1 MIVRCCNN
9 PNCNGTIPGEIT
21 QYNKE
26 IYATPITRM
35 LINTKMAI
43 YEKQANQ
50 WRHRADE
57 FYIIVSYMT
66 IPSGVG
72 SRFRHLRTRTL
83 R

>member
-35 LINTKMAI
+35 LINGDLRETGKSVA
-43 YEKQANQ
+43 
-50 WRHRADE
+50 
-57 FYIIVSYMT
+57 
-66 IPSGVG
+66 PSGRRVLHNCQLHDN
-72 SRFRHLRTRTL
+72 SVRRR
-83 R
+83 